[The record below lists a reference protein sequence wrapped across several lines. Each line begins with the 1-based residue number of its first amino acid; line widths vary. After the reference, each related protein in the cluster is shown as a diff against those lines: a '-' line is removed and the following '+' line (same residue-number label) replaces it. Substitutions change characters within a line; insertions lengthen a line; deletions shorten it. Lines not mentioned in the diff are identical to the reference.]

1 MFTIFQSY
9 PLGDTFISCKLLNH
23 AKEKEMILQKISDRI
38 WMPLFGVVLMW
49 LLTGCAA
56 PQGQQSN
63 AGANQAPAAS
73 IAPNPNVLRVGVST
87 NAPPLIY
94 KQGFEVVG
102 LEAELAKKFG
112 DYLGKSI
119 AFVELDWEEQI
130 PALLA
135 NKTDIIM
142 SGMTITKM
150 RLIRIEFS
158 EPYFRTGQMALARNK
173 YRKMI
178 PQNYY
183 GIRGMSIMTRFGV
196 VKGTVGETFVQK
208 NFGQAKKIVP
218 YKTSRQAVDDLL
230 KGRIDVLIHDGP
242 IILMLAAENENKGLA
257 EIPSLLSEDYLAWGI
272 RKNDPELLAAANNFV
287 DMMIKEN
294 KLDPIINRWIPFQ

>member
-1 MFTIFQSY
+1 
-9 PLGDTFISCKLLNH
+9 
-23 AKEKEMILQKISDRI
+23 MIVQKVNDRI
-38 WMPLFGVVLMW
+38 WMPLVVVILMC
-49 LLTGCAA
+49 LLIGCAA
-56 PQGQQSN
+56 PQGQQAN
-63 AGANQAPAAS
+63 AGAKQAPAAS
-73 IAPNPNVLRVGVST
+73 VAPSPNVLRVGVST
-87 NAPPLIY
+87 NAPPLIF
-94 KQGFEVVG
+94 KQGFDIVG

-112 DYLGKSI
+112 EYLGKSI
-119 AFVELDWEEQI
+119 AFIELDWEEQI

-150 RLIRIEFS
+150 RQIRIEFS
-158 EPYFRTGQMALARNK
+158 EPYFRTGQMALTRNK

-196 VKGTVGETFVQK
+196 VRGTVGETFVQK

-218 YKTSRQAVDDLL
+218 YKTSRLAVEDLL
-230 KGRIDVLIHDGP
+230 KGRIDVFIHDGP
-242 IILMLAAENENKGLA
+242 IILMLAAENENNGLA

-272 RKNDPELLAAANNFV
+272 RKNDPELLTAANNFV

-294 KLDPIINRWIPFQ
+294 QLDPIINRWIPFKE

>member
-1 MFTIFQSY
+1 
-9 PLGDTFISCKLLNH
+9 
-23 AKEKEMILQKISDRI
+23 
-38 WMPLFGVVLMW
+38 
-49 LLTGCAA
+49 LTGCAA
-56 PQGQQSN
+56 PQAQKSI
-63 AGANQAPAAS
+63 ADPKQAPAPS
-73 IAPNPNVLRVGVST
+73 VAPNPNVLRVGVST

-94 KQGFEVVG
+94 KQGFDVVG

-112 DYLGKSI
+112 DYLGRSI
-119 AFVELDWEEQI
+119 AFIELDWEDQI

-150 RLIRIEFS
+150 RQVRIEFS

-218 YKTSRQAVDDLL
+218 YQTSRQAVDDLL

-242 IILMLAAENENKGLA
+242 IILMLAAENENRGLA

-272 RKNDPELLAAANNFV
+272 RKNDPELLEAANNFV
-287 DMMIKEN
+287 DMLIKEN
-294 KLDPIINRWIPFQ
+294 KLDPIINRWIPFKD

>member
-1 MFTIFQSY
+1 
-9 PLGDTFISCKLLNH
+9 
-23 AKEKEMILQKISDRI
+23 
-38 WMPLFGVVLMW
+38 MPLFLVILMC
-49 LLTGCAA
+49 LLIGCAA

-63 AGANQAPAAS
+63 AGANQAPAVS
-73 IAPNPNVLRVGVST
+73 VAPNPNVLRVGVST

-102 LEAELAKKFG
+102 LEAELAKEFG

-150 RLIRIEFS
+150 RQVRIEFS

-272 RKNDPELLAAANNFV
+272 RKTDPELLAAANNFV
-287 DMMIKEN
+287 DTMIKEN
-294 KLDPIINRWIPFQ
+294 KLDTIINRWIPFQ

>member
-1 MFTIFQSY
+1 MT
-9 PLGDTFISCKLLNH
+9 
-23 AKEKEMILQKISDRI
+23 LQKISDRI
-38 WMPLFGVVLMW
+38 RMPLFLVVLIW
-49 LLTGCAA
+49 LSTGCAA
-56 PQGQQSN
+56 PQGQKSS
-63 AGANQAPAAS
+63 ADAKQAPAATV
-73 IAPNPNVLRVGVST
+73 APNPNVLRVGVST

-102 LEAELAKKFG
+102 LEAELAKEFG

-119 AFVELDWEEQI
+119 AFVELDWEDQI

-150 RLIRIEFS
+150 RQVRIEFS
-158 EPYFRTGQMALARNK
+158 EPYFRTGQMALTRNK

-183 GIRGMSIMTRFGV
+183 GIRAMSIMARFGV
-196 VKGTVGETFVQK
+196 VRGTVGETFVQQ

-218 YKTSRQAVDDLL
+218 YQTSRQAVEDLL
-230 KGRIDVLIHDGP
+230 KGRIDVLIHDAP
-242 IILMLAAENENKGLA
+242 IILMLAAENENRGLA
-257 EIPSLLSEDYLAWGI
+257 EIASLLSEEYLAWGI
-272 RKNDPELLAAANNFV
+272 RKNDPELLEAANNFV
-287 DMMIKEN
+287 DMLIREN
-294 KLDPIINRWIPFQ
+294 KLDPIINRWIPFKD